1 MYTGSKEQVHN
12 PAGNSRKRSRSAE
25 QGTSAA
31 EWDRLGQIFAAG
43 KQDLR
48 ITHNACEDESSAKN
62 CPVRELQIEIG
73 VNRLTDKEIV
83 ALFNERNERALAV
96 VSEKYGGNC
105 SRIAR
110 NILKNDQDAEE
121 CVNDTYMKVWES
133 IPPDQPESL
142 CAYVAKVTR
151 NSAIDRYRSER
162 SEKRGGGEIPVI
174 LDELAECI
182 SDSKDSVEVTAERH
196 ELLSAINEFLETLP
210 SERRIAFVSRYCL
223 CESVKSIAQRL
234 GITQNN
240 VSVNLGRTR
249 KSLMDF
255 LAKRGFDL

>member
-1 MYTGSKEQVHN
+1 MYNS
-12 PAGNSRKRSRSAE
+12 PAVKYLKNATEDDFAE
-25 QGTSAA
+25 HG
-31 EWDRLGQIFAAG
+31 F
-43 KQDLR
+43 
-48 ITHNACEDESSAKN
+48 SSAD
-62 CPVRELQIEIG
+62 G
-73 VNRLTDKEIV
+73 VTRVTGLTDREIIG
-83 ALFNERNERALAV
+83 LFNERNERAIAV
-96 VSEKYGGNC
+96 MSEKYGGNC
-105 SRIAR
+105 SRIAK

-133 IPPDQPESL
+133 IPPEQPESL

-182 SDSKDSVEVTAERH
+182 SDNKNNVELTAERH
-196 ELLSAINEFLETLP
+196 ELLGAINEFLETLP

-249 KSLMDF
+249 KSLMGY
-255 LAKRGFDL
+255 LKGRGFII